1 MRTTQNFEFTSN
13 PGDFAEFRGK
23 LRALLQQA
31 ELDEKKSGEVIL
43 AVDEALTN
51 IYRHAY
57 QKQPGKIHLSFQDEE
72 DRVEIWVRDAGKKF
86 NPLTLPAPEL
96 PPVKPGGLGIH
107 LIKNLMDRVEYDDGF
122 PDGNRLGL
130 VKYKEKP

>member
-1 MRTTQNFEFTSN
+1 MKNTQTFEFTAD
-13 PGDFAEFRGK
+13 PADLAEFRGK
-23 LRALLQQA
+23 LRGLLQQSG
-31 ELDEKKSGEVIL
+31 LNEKKSGEVIL
-43 AVDEALTN
+43 SVDEALTN

-72 DRVEIWVRDAGKKF
+72 DRIEIWVRDAGKKF

-107 LIKNLMDRVEYDDGF
+107 LIKNLMDRVEYDGGF
-122 PDGNRLGL
+122 ADGNRLGL
-130 VKYKEKP
+130 VKYKDKS